1 MGYAAGMNELET
13 ASRADLIALIEAQ
26 QATIAQLQAT
36 VAHLEQRVRELEGGR
51 SAPQRMPG
59 HKPEQAD
66 PRPKRPRRK
75 RTEHYARRRSEPT
88 ARVSHALDA
97 CPRCGMR
104 LAGGAVKRSRE
115 VIEITPAPVTITEHL
130 YLERCCS
137 GCGQRWTPRVEL
149 QGTVVGQSRLGIGLV
164 SLIATL
170 REEAR
175 LPLAAIQ
182 IYLQSVHGLELSVGG
197 IVGALG
203 QVARVGQISREQ
215 ALAAIRASPVIYADE
230 TGWREDGVNRY
241 LWTVATPDRRYYT
254 VGSRSK
260 AVIDE
265 VLGLDTP
272 EEAVGV
278 VVSDF
283 YAVYDH
289 YPGPQQKCW
298 VHLLRDIHEL
308 ERQHPADLTLAAWAE
323 AVRAVY
329 TRALAFESA
338 DKQKRQEVYRRLQT
352 ELAGWCRELAK
363 EETAPQ
369 AVLCR
374 RILKYLPSLFTF
386 VLDPA
391 VAPDNNL
398 AERSL
403 RHSVISRK
411 ISGGTRSAQGTQTK
425 LTLATLFGT
434 WRAQG
439 LNPYLAC
446 YTLLASP
453 QA

>member
-1 MGYAAGMNELET
+1 MNELET
-13 ASRADLIALIEAQ
+13 VSRDELIALIKAQ
-26 QATIAQLQAT
+26 QATIAELQAT
-36 VAHLEQRVRELEGGR
+36 VAHLEQRLRDLETGR
-51 SAPQRMPG
+51 STPQRMPG
-59 HKPEQAD
+59 HKPEQPA
-66 PRPKRPRRK
+66 PRPHRPRRK
-75 RTEHYARRRSEPT
+75 RTENHARRRDAPT
-88 ARVSHALDA
+88 ARVVHAREH
-97 CPRCGMR
+97 CPRCGIR

-115 VIEITPAPVTITEHL
+115 VIEISPAPVAITEHV
-130 YLERCCS
+130 YLERCCP
-137 GCGQRWTPRVEL
+137 GCGKRWTPRVEL
-149 QGTVVGQSRLGIGLV
+149 QGRVVGQSRLGIGLV

-182 IYLQSVHGLELSVGG
+182 TYLQSVHGLHLSVGG
-197 IVGALG
+197 IVGALS
-203 QVARVGQISREQ
+203 QVARVGQASR
-215 ALAAIRASPVIYADE
+215 AHTLAAIRASPVVYADE
-230 TGWREDGVNRY
+230 TGWREGGMNRY
-241 LWTVATPDRRYYT
+241 LWTFATADTRYYT
-254 VGSRSK
+254 FGGRGK
-260 AVIDE
+260 TVIDE
-265 VLGLDTP
+265 ALGIDTADEARGVL
-272 EEAVGV
+272 
-278 VVSDF
+278 VSDF
-283 YAVYDH
+283 YAAYDH

-308 ERQHPADLTLAAWAE
+308 ERQHPADLALARWAE

-329 TRALAFESA
+329 ERALAFARA
-338 DKQKRQEVYRRLQT
+338 DKRERQEAYRRLQA
-352 ELAGWCRELAK
+352 ELAGLCRELAK

-386 VLDPA
+386 VLDSA
-391 VAPDNNL
+391 VAADNNR

-439 LNPYLAC
+439 RNPYLAC
-446 YTLLASP
+446 YHLLASP

>member
-1 MGYAAGMNELET
+1 MSELET
-13 ASRADLIALIEAQ
+13 ASRDELVALIEAQ

-36 VAHLEQRVRELEGGR
+36 VARLEQRVHELEAGSGASR
-51 SAPQRMPG
+51 RMPG
-59 HKPEQAD
+59 HKPEQAE

-75 RTEHYARRRSEPT
+75 RSANYARRRSDPT
-88 ARVSHALDA
+88 VRVVHALGH
-97 CPRCGMR
+97 CPRCGIP

-115 VIEITPAPVTITEHL
+115 VIEITPAPVTITEHV
-130 YLERCCS
+130 YLERCCP
-137 GCGQRWTPRVEL
+137 GCGQRWTPRVDL
-149 QGTVVGQSRLGIGLV
+149 QGEVVGQSRLGIGLV

-170 REEAR
+170 REETR

-182 IYLQSVHGLELSVGG
+182 TYLRSVHGVRLSVGG
-197 IVGALG
+197 IVGALN
-203 QVARVGQISREQ
+203 QVARVGATSRQQ

-230 TGWREDGVNRY
+230 TGWREGGMNRY
-241 LWTVATPDRRYYT
+241 LWTFASEDTRYYT
-254 VGSRSK
+254 FGGRSK
-260 AVIDE
+260 AVLDQ
-265 VLGLDTP
+265 VLGIDTA

-278 VVSDF
+278 LVSDF
-283 YAVYDH
+283 YAAYDH

-308 ERQHPADLTLAAWAE
+308 VRQHPADLALAAWAA

-329 TRALAFESA
+329 EHALTCQHRSKPERQHAYRQLQA
-338 DKQKRQEVYRRLQT
+338 D
-352 ELAGWCRELAK
+352 LAALCREAATD
-363 EETAPQ
+363 ERAVQ

-374 RILKYLPSLFTF
+374 RILKYLPSLFVF

-391 VAPDNNL
+391 VAADNNL

-411 ISGGTRSAQGTQTK
+411 ISGGTRSAPGTQTK

-439 LNPYLAC
+439 RNPYLAC
-446 YTLLASP
+446 YNLLAAP